1 MHEPQ
6 LVGHVVRL
14 TYLEGLALGLALL
27 IVFGGVAGLISYL
40 HVRKGINELASLLV
54 FGIIVTA
61 ILFLTGWPR

>member
-27 IVFGGVAGLISYL
+27 LVFGGVAGLIRYL
-40 HVRKGINELASLLV
+40 HLRKGVNELASLLV
-54 FGIIVTA
+54 
-61 ILFLTGWPR
+61 LFVIAVLVALFSGRP